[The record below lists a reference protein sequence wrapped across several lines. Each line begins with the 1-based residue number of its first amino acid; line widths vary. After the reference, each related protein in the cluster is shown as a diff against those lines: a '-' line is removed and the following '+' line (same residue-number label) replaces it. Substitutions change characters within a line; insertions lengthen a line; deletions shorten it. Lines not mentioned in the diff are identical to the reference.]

1 MDIIAGLVR
10 SILEEGFIYGIVAV
24 GVYITYR
31 VLGFP
36 DLSVD
41 GSFPLGSCVT
51 AALITAGFNPWLTC
65 IAAFLCGA
73 VAGSVTGLLHVR
85 LKISDLLSGIL
96 TMITLW
102 SVNLVVTGGRAV
114 VQFYG
119 KDTIFTTGLAAL
131 LPEDLRICRILFI
144 SALVCIAVKF
154 LLDCYLKTGSG
165 LLLRAAGDNPQYVV
179 SLGRDPGKMKI
190 LGLAIGNGC
199 TALAG
204 SVLAQQ
210 AGSANIQSGTGMV
223 VMALASVIIGSSLFG
238 RLSFIRATTAA
249 VLGAIV
255 YKACLAAAMQMGLP
269 TNYLKALMAVLF
281 TASLVS
287 NNFYAD
293 RRKKRYAKEMRA

>member
-1 MDIIAGLVR
+1 MDIVIGVIR
-10 SILEEGFIYGIVAV
+10 GVLEEGFIYGIVAV

-41 GSFPLGSCVT
+41 GTFPLGSCVT
-51 AALITAGFNPWLTC
+51 ATLIAGGSDPWLAC
-65 IAAFLCGA
+65 LAAFACGA
-73 VAGSVTGLLHVR
+73 AAGSVTGLLHVR
-85 LKISDLLSGIL
+85 LHISDLLSGIL
-96 TMITLW
+96 TMITMW
-102 SVNLVVTGGRAV
+102 SVNLVITKGSAV

-119 KDTIFTTGLAAL
+119 KDTIYTVGAAAL
-131 LPEDLRICRILFI
+131 LQGGWLKYRVLIVA
-144 SALVCIAVKF
+144 ALVCAAVK
-154 LLDCYLKTGSG
+154 LVVDCYLKTKSG

-179 SLGRDPGKMKI
+179 SLGLDPGNLKI
-190 LGLAIGNGC
+190 LGLSIGNGC

-223 VMALASVIIGSSLFG
+223 VMALAAVIIGNSLFG
-238 RLSFIRATTAA
+238 RLRFVKATTAA

-255 YKACLAAAMQMGLP
+255 YKACLVTAMQLGLP

-281 TASLVS
+281 TAALVS
-287 NNFYAD
+287 SNFFSD
-293 RRKKRYAKEMRA
+293 RRDKRHAGKLRA

>member
-10 SILEEGFIYGIVAV
+10 SVLEEGFIYGIVAV

-51 AALITAGFNPWLTC
+51 AALITAGADPWLTC
-65 IAAFLCGA
+65 LAAFACGA
-73 VAGSVTGLLHVR
+73 AAGSVTGLLHVR

-102 SVNLVVTGGRAV
+102 SVNLAVTGGRAV

-119 KDTIFTTGLAAL
+119 KDTIYTAGPAAL
-131 LPEDLRICRILFI
+131 LLGNLRTYRILIVAAFI
-144 SALVCIAVKF
+144 CIAVK
-154 LLDCYLKTGSG
+154 LVLDCYLKTGSG
-165 LLLRAAGDNPQYVV
+165 LLLRAAGDNPQYVI

-210 AGSANIQSGTGMV
+210 AESANIQSGTGMV
-223 VMALASVIIGSSLFG
+223 VMALASVIIGSSLFT
-238 RLSFIRATTAA
+238 RVHFLRATTAA

-255 YKACLAAAMQMGLP
+255 YKACLSAAMQMGLP
-269 TNYLKALMAVLF
+269 TNYLKALMAVIF
-281 TASLVS
+281 TVALVS
-287 NNFYAD
+287 SNYVANRRKKDYAD
-293 RRKKRYAKEMRA
+293 RARA

>member
-65 IAAFLCGA
+65 LTAFLCGA
-73 VAGSVTGLLHVR
+73 AAGSMTGLLHVR

-102 SVNLVVTGGRAV
+102 SVNLAVTGGRAV

-119 KDTIFTTGLAAL
+119 RDTIYTAGPAAL
-131 LPEDLRICRILFI
+131 LSGNLRTYRTLIVA
-144 SALVCIAVKF
+144 ALVCIAVKL
-154 LLDCYLKTGSG
+154 LLDGYLKTGSG

-179 SLGRDPGKMKI
+179 SLGSDPGKMKI
-190 LGLAIGNGC
+190 LGLAVGNGC

-210 AGSANIQSGTGMV
+210 AESANIQSGTGMV

-249 VLGAIV
+249 VLGSIV
-255 YKACLAAAMQMGLP
+255 YKACLSAAMQMGLP

-281 TASLVS
+281 TAALVS
-287 NNFYAD
+287 NSFFAD
-293 RRKKRYAKEMRA
+293 RRKKRDAKEMRP